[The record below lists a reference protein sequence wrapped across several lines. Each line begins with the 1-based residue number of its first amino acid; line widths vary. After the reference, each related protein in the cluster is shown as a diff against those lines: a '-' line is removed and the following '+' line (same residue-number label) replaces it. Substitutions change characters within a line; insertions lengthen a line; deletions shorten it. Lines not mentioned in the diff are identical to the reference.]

1 MNDSNRTQKTKT
13 IEDDWGGSHAYSVTL
28 HPSEDGFNLLPRLTK
43 ILGPSLGTI
52 IGAVNGLKGEDVTE
66 ANIDGDALGRAIG
79 TMAAEIIAAGSATL
93 LKEILAHAT
102 RVNDDGQEQKVT
114 QHFGRIYQGNY
125 GELAA
130 AVAWVLA
137 ENFGLFFQRHLGGA
151 LSKLP
156 AHFQGA
162 FSG

>member
-1 MNDSNRTQKTKT
+1 MNNSNRTQKTKS
-13 IEDDWGGSHAYSVTL
+13 IEDDWGGVHGYTLTL
-28 HPSEDGFNLLPRLTK
+28 HPAEDGFNLLPRLTK

-52 IGAVNGLKGEDVTE
+52 IGAVNGLGEEGVAD
-66 ANIDGDALGRAIG
+66 ADIDGDALGRAIG
-79 TMAAEIIAAGSATL
+79 TLATEIIAAGSATL

-102 RVNDDGQEQKVT
+102 RVNDDGQEQKVA

-137 ENFGLFFQRHLGGA
+137 ENFGPFFRKHLGGA

-156 AHFQGA
+156 AHFQVE
-162 FSG
+162 FSS